1 MCKKI
6 QCPLDELAKSR
17 HWMPRCVSIIPGSI
31 PGGSK
36 KLFFWVNKIH
46 YICSAIKNNF
56 MKRITLSIFLLLSF
70 CSFSQRCVSYVSKNR
85 DTLYLP
91 DNSIGR
97 LIYYSWN
104 NVPKKEW
111 PIILFVEENLIAKLN
126 GVKEEE

>member
-1 MCKKI
+1 
-6 QCPLDELAKSR
+6 
-17 HWMPRCVSIIPGSI
+17 
-31 PGGSK
+31 
-36 KLFFWVNKIH
+36 
-46 YICSAIKNNF
+46 

-70 CSFSQRCVSYVSKNR
+70 CSLSQRCVSYVSKNR